1 MEYLYRDLSK
11 PVIYNLK
18 NELTFIFQFDGYR
31 KQKEHIPGE
40 ITPLLQREQIK
51 PKLLTNLHWEVGV
64 AVLEYEVGPASLG
77 SGKKAEKGILQE
89 DEMELAIQTQTMDA
103 KG

>member
-11 PVIYNLK
+11 PVIY
-18 NELTFIFQFDGYR
+18 
-31 KQKEHIPGE
+31 
-40 ITPLLQREQIK
+40 
-51 PKLLTNLHWEVGV
+51 NLHWEVGV

-89 DEMELAIQTQTMDA
+89 DEMEFWLS
-103 KG
+103 GGVF